1 MIEIRFHGRGG
12 QGAVMACDILASAL
26 LKEGKYGQSFPL
38 FGGERR
44 GAPIQAFL
52 RADDKKV
59 LLRGE
64 LYEPD
69 HVVVLDEALIKIS
82 NVLQGLKKEGWVVI
96 NSPREPEAFEF
107 SREFRVATVD
117 ASSIAAKYG
126 LGSPLARIVNTA
138 ILGALDRAIGLVCLE
153 ALLEAIN
160 EAVPARK
167 DKNVAAAREA
177 YDVVRMS
184 GVLVK

>member
-44 GAPIQAFL
+44 GAPVQAFL

-82 NVLQGLKKEGWVVI
+82 NVLQGLTKEGWVVI
-96 NSPREPEAFEF
+96 NSPRKPEEFEF

-117 ASSIAAKYG
+117 ASSIAAKHG
-126 LGSPLARIVNTA
+126 LGSPLARIGNTA
-138 ILGALDRAIGLVCLE
+138 ILGAFARFSGIVSLE
-153 ALLEAIN
+153 SVIDSVAEFIPIKTEQN
-160 EAVPARK
+160 ITAVRQSY
-167 DKNVAAAREA
+167 DK
-177 YDVVRMS
+177 VVLP
-184 GVLVK
+184 G